1 MSAPPPTW
9 NDSLNLTRFRLRLL
23 RDVFRLHGGGL
34 RGLAVMARGLLR
46 RILGRD
52 AFGLDR
58 REVRRFGP
66 PEYREWLTRNP
77 DPVSGEAGGP
87 VHLVIALPAS
97 GWLDAR
103 SLLDSARELGPDLR
117 AVSLVP
123 GPGDR
128 LGEELCQDLAAEA
141 ERWLGEDRPV
151 RVGRLADCEA
161 PCLVVFRPGRLR
173 TAGVR
178 AMLGALVGHE
188 HVLAVYADEDRQAD
202 GLRDSPWFK
211 PAYDADLLLQGG
223 ILGSTVLF
231 PRKELELGRRP
242 LELDVL
248 LGLSGAS
255 EERLV
260 HVPAFAFSAAPPYT
274 APTPLAEAHRRLAAY
289 LGARQRKVGDGR
301 WVSDGSSV
309 ELRHDPAAP
318 VPEDEAAEE
327 PAAPPSV
334 SVVIPTRDR
343 VDLLARCL
351 ESLETRGGHPDVEI
365 VVLDNDSAE
374 PASQQFLRQVSDE
387 GRAVVVPAPG
397 PFNFSALCN
406 LGAEASQGSILI
418 FLNNDTEVRT
428 SGALAELAHQ
438 ADRSGVGAVGA
449 RLWYP
454 DGSLQHGGLLLGILG
469 LVGTA
474 YPRWAAPGAGGPHP
488 LDLLRGVSAVTGAC
502 LAIRRDRFGA
512 VGGFDEV
519 GFPVAFNDV
528 DLCLRL
534 RAAGLRNLV
543 TPRADML
550 HVESAS
556 RAGED
561 SPAKRA
567 RFAVEADRLRA
578 RWGEVLWADPSWS
591 PCLGLD
597 RGDGY
602 PAYRARDRSP
612 RTGVLRDEG

>member
-1 MSAPPPTW
+1 MSSAPSSWAETV
-9 NDSLNLTRFRLRLL
+9 DLTRFRLRLL

-66 PEYREWLTRNP
+66 EDYREWLERNP
-77 DPVSGEAGGP
+77 EPEPPGSGGP
-87 VHLVIALPAS
+87 VHLVLAIPAS

-103 SLLDSARELGPDLR
+103 GLLESARDLGPALR
-117 AVSLVP
+117 AVSLIP

-141 ERWLGEDRPV
+141 ERWLGEERPV
-151 RVGRLADCEA
+151 RVGRLAEVEA
-161 PCLVVFRPGRLR
+161 PCLVVFRPGRLH
-173 TAGVR
+173 AGGVR
-178 AMLGALVGHE
+178 SMLAALAGTPG
-188 HVLAVYADEDRQAD
+188 VLAVYADEDREAD
-202 GLRDSPWFK
+202 GLRDCPWFK

-223 ILGSTVLF
+223 LLGSMVLL
-231 PRKELELGRRP
+231 PREECEVGRRP
-242 LELDVL
+242 LELDTL
-248 LGLSGAS
+248 LGLAGAA
-255 EERLV
+255 EDRLV
-260 HVPAFAFSAAPPYT
+260 HVPSFSFSAAPPYT
-274 APTPLAEAHRRLAAY
+274 APTPLSESHRRLAAY
-289 LGARQRKVGDGR
+289 LGARQRSVSDSR
-301 WVSDGSSV
+301 WVSDGTRV
-309 ELRHDPAAP
+309 ELRHDPAPPDPDLEDAP
-318 VPEDEAAEE
+318 DP
-327 PAAPPSV
+327 PPPPSV

-351 ESLETRGGHPDVEI
+351 ESLEKRGGHPDTEV
-365 VVLDNDSAE
+365 VVLDNDSEE
-374 PASQQFLRQVSDE
+374 PASRQFLAQVQAD
-387 GRAVVVPAPG
+387 GRAIVVPAPG
-397 PFNFSALCN
+397 PFNFSSLCN
-406 LGAEASQGSILI
+406 LGAEASQGRVLV
-418 FLNNDTEVRT
+418 FLNNDTEVR
-428 SGALAELAHQ
+428 SDGAIRELAYQ

-454 DGSLQHGGLLLGILG
+454 DGTLQHGGLLLGILG

-474 YPRWAAPGAGGPHP
+474 YPRWCEPGTAGPHP
-488 LDLLRGVSAVTGAC
+488 LELVRGVSALTGAC

-519 GFPVAFNDV
+519 SFPVAFNDV

-550 HVESAS
+550 HVELAS

-561 SPAKRA
+561 SPAMRA
-567 RFAVEADRLRA
+567 RFAVEAGRLRD
-578 RWGEVLWADPSWS
+578 RWGEALWADPSWN

-602 PAYRARDRSP
+602 PAFRARLRQA
-612 RTGVLRDEG
+612 RTGALPTEE